1 MVARLMG
8 VLMFAVALNAMFAY
22 GSEADKRK
30 QEQARLD
37 GICEAARQQALEPRR
52 QEIFDECV
60 KKFKKDEAT
69 CTAEASGYN
78 GSQVGRSPL
87 FYDLPEC
94 EEAHDY
100 RKSYRNSSS

>member
-1 MVARLMG
+1 MIKQLMG
-8 VLMFAVALNAMFAY
+8 VLVCAVALNMASAY
-22 GSEADKRK
+22 GSEEDEHK

-60 KKFKKDEAT
+60 EKFKKDEAT

-100 RKSYRNSSS
+100 RNSYRNSSS